1 MNAITDP
8 ALLDI
13 SEALRLCRAHRD
25 RLIEDVRRLDI
36 ERKMLVDENR
46 ELKARIRAYERAAN
60 G

>member
-13 SEALRLCRAHRD
+13 AEALRLCREHR
-25 RLIEDVRRLDI
+25 RKLDI
-36 ERKMLVDENR
+36 ERALLADENR

-60 G
+60 GQV